1 MTNTKAG
8 PLGVVIALLTII
20 GGGSAGAENYPTRP
34 IQVIVPF
41 AGGSASDVV
50 TRILLDR
57 AAKSIGE
64 PFIVDNRPGAG
75 GNTGTLAAARATPD
89 GYTIVGSGT
98 GPVAANKTLYRDLG
112 YDSEK
117 DFEPVAM
124 IGVFPIVVVASAKL
138 PVSTLSELI
147 AYAKDHPG
155 LNYGS
160 VGIGSSQHLA
170 GAYFEQLVGL
180 KLTHVPYRN
189 IAQYT
194 PDLMAGAVPLGFQWL
209 PNVTAA
215 IKSGGAKALA
225 VAAKQRM
232 TALPEV
238 PTTVESALPA
248 YQASG
253 WFMMLAPK
261 GTPKAI
267 VAKLNQELN
276 AAMSDPSVRAR
287 ITEQGAETLVLSPQE
302 VAAFLSSEV
311 AKWRDIIHKAGIEPI
326 Q

>member
-1 MTNTKAG
+1 
-8 PLGVVIALLTII
+8 
-20 GGGSAGAENYPTRP
+20 
-34 IQVIVPF
+34 
-41 AGGSASDVV
+41 
-50 TRILLDR
+50 
-57 AAKSIGE
+57 
-64 PFIVDNRPGAG
+64 
-75 GNTGTLAAARATPD
+75 
-89 GYTIVGSGT
+89 
-98 GPVAANKTLYRDLG
+98 
-112 YDSEK
+112 
-117 DFEPVAM
+117 
-124 IGVFPIVVVASAKL
+124 
-138 PVSTLSELI
+138 
-147 AYAKDHPG
+147 
-155 LNYGS
+155 
-160 VGIGSSQHLA
+160 
-170 GAYFEQLVGL
+170 
-180 KLTHVPYRN
+180 VPYRN

-194 PDLMAGAVPLGFQWL
+194 PDLMAGTVQLGFQWL

-238 PTTVESALPA
+238 PTTVEAGLPA

-261 GTPKAI
+261 GTPKEI
-267 VAKLNQELN
+267 VARLNQELN
-276 AAMSDPSVRAR
+276 AAMSDPAVRAR

>member
-1 MTNTKAG
+1 MTNAKAAA
-8 PLGVVIALLTII
+8 LGVVIALLTII
-20 GGGSAGAENYPTRP
+20 GAGGAGAENYPARP

-57 AAKSIGE
+57 AAKSLGE

-75 GNTGTLAAARATPD
+75 GNTGTLAAVRATPD

-112 YDSEK
+112 YDPEK
-117 DFEPVAM
+117 DLEPVSM
-124 IGVFPIVVVASAKL
+124 IGVFPIVVTASARL
-138 PVSTLSELI
+138 PVNTLAELI

-160 VGIGSSQHLA
+160 VGIGSSQHLS

-194 PDLMAGAVPLGFQWL
+194 PDLMAGTVQLGFQWL

-225 VAAKQRM
+225 VAANQRM

-238 PTTVESALPA
+238 PTTVEAGLPA

-261 GTPKAI
+261 GTPKEI
-267 VAKLNQELN
+267 VARLNQELN
-276 AAMSDPSVRAR
+276 AAMSDPAVRAR